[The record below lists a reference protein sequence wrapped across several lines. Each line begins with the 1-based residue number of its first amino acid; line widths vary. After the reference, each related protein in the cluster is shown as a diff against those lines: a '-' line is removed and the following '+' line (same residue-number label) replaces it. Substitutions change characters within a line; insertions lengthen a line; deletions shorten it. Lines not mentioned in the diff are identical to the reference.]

1 MSELKVVKYIKEYG
15 LDKTINDF
23 KLVCKDYGNK
33 ILLKYNQIES
43 PMSESIVQECRGLI
57 LEKYSWKV
65 LSLSFYKFFNYGES
79 HAAKIDW
86 DSANILEKMD
96 GSLISCYYDWNDKTW
111 YGATTGT
118 ANGEGE
124 VNNKLGTN
132 FNDLFWDTVY
142 NKYNLNTCLLNT
154 DLVYMFELCTPY
166 NIVVKPHGESS
177 ATLLGVRNRVTLK
190 EISYKELNM
199 VATSLGVP
207 LVKNF
212 DLNSGNVGVLFKTF
226 EDMVWYEEGYVVV
239 DGNFNRI
246 KIKNPAYV
254 HAHHIKSKTAEHN
267 IITIVKTNEVEEF
280 SATFPERK
288 DELFKLKENYD
299 RLISK
304 LELVWGELNKLRPKD
319 NGHNEKKEFAKNVFE
334 ISSEKGVK
342 EFSSLF
348 FLLNSGKVSS
358 VKDFL
363 FNYDNKKLYKML

>member
-1 MSELKVVKYIKEYG
+1 MSELKVVKYIKDYG

-43 PMSESIVQECRGLI
+43 PMSEPIVQECRGLI

-65 LSLSFYKFFNYGES
+65 LSLSFYKFFNSGES

-190 EISYKELNM
+190 ELPYKELNM

-207 LVKNF
+207 LVKHF

-304 LELVWGELNKLRPKD
+304 LELVWSKLNKLRPKD
-319 NGHNEKKEFAKNVFE
+319 NSHNEKKEFAKNVFE

-363 FNYDNKKLYKML
+363 FNYDNKKLYKIL